1 MLVGWNVKTSGVDQ
15 LRPVDVRFEDAVT
28 KALDALDPSTAGVP
42 LRERL
47 EVGNLTLPLHKI
59 NDATETPLVLKV
71 D

>member
-1 MLVGWNVKTSGVDQ
+1 MVGWNVRTSGVDQ

-28 KALDALDPSTAGVP
+28 KALNALDPSTAAVP

-47 EVGNLTLPLHKI
+47 DAGNLTLPLHKV
-59 NDATETPLVLKV
+59 NDTETPLVLKI